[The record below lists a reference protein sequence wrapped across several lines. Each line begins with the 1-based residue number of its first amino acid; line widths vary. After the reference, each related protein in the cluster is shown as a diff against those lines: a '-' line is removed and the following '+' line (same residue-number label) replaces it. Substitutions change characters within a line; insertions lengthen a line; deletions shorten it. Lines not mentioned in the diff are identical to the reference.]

1 MCMSNPPP
9 PHTHTHI
16 KSLNPCLWEFHFL
29 KRRHYENNNNAFCL
43 SISILTLK
51 IYKKIL
57 KSEHLS
63 PYYDRNHSEKRKG
76 EHQY

>member
-1 MCMSNPPP
+1 M
-9 PHTHTHI
+9 
-16 KSLNPCLWEFHFL
+16 HFVY
-29 KRRHYENNNNAFCL
+29 R
-43 SISILTLK
+43 SPLTLK

>member
-1 MCMSNPPP
+1 M
-9 PHTHTHI
+9 
-16 KSLNPCLWEFHFL
+16 HFVY
-29 KRRHYENNNNAFCL
+29 R
-43 SISILTLK
+43 SPLTLK

-63 PYYDRNHSEKRKG
+63 PYYNKNHREKRKG